1 MGTARLVR
9 NILTP
14 NNSRSEGEE
23 EKSTLIELAMGVQL
37 LRTII
42 MDTIDPRAEDFMLV
56 VRDNTVVFKG
66 VTLEM
71 SKIADKPTVK
81 PATQHLYQD
90 SNGQVFTLLWV

>member
-23 EKSTLIELAMGVQL
+23 EKSTLIELAMGVRL
-37 LRTII
+37 LCTII

-66 VTLEM
+66 VTPEIEDETGQLLNRPR
-71 SKIADKPTVK
+71 ST
-81 PATQHLYQD
+81 YQD